1 MEASRSPAITIS
13 DGLLTAVV
21 AGEFDMP
28 ATFAIEPALERALE
42 TLGLRL
48 FTLDLSGLTFIDSV
62 GIGVVI
68 RLAAE
73 LQARGIEM
81 RIVPGPRHVHRVF
94 TTVGMAQVLPFDPE
108 SPEQTGEE
116 GTT

>member
-1 MEASRSPAITIS
+1 MHASRSPAITIS
-13 DGLLTAVV
+13 EGELTAVID
-21 AGEFDMP
+21 GEFDMP

-42 TLGLRL
+42 APGLRR

-68 RLAAE
+68 RLAADLE
-73 LQARGIEM
+73 ERGVPF

-94 TTVGMAQVLPFDPE
+94 TTVGMDQLLPFEPE
-108 SPEQTGEE
+108 SAESTSG
-116 GTT
+116 

>member
-1 MEASRSPAITIS
+1 MVAMRSPAITLS
-13 DGLLTAVV
+13 DGELTAVID
-21 AGEFDMP
+21 GEFDMA

-42 TLGLRL
+42 TPGLQR

-68 RLAAE
+68 RLAGDLE
-73 LQARGIEM
+73 ARGVAL

-94 TTVGMAQVLPFDPE
+94 TTAGMAGVLQFEPE
-108 SPEQTGEE
+108 R
-116 GTT
+116 TT